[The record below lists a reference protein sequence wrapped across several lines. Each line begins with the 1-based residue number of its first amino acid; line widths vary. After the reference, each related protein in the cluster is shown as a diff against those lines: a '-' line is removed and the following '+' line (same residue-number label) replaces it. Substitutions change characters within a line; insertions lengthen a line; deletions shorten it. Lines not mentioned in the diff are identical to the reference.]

1 MKLQLLHIIV
11 ACLIG
16 FSGFGQEV
24 TGKWTN
30 FNEDG
35 EPNSIIRV
43 FEKNGEIFGEVER
56 ILREEDR
63 DRVCTKCEGDLKNKP
78 IEGMVIMWGLE
89 KEGDEYVDG
98 NVVDPK
104 TGKEYRCKIWID
116 EDNPDVLNVRGY
128 VSLFYKTRT
137 WERAE

>member
-1 MKLQLLHIIV
+1 MKLRLLNIIIF
-11 ACLIG
+11 C
-16 FSGFGQEV
+16 FFGLTSNCQEV

-30 FNEDG
+30 FNENG
-35 EPNSIIRV
+35 EPNSIIRIY
-43 FEKNGEIFGEVER
+43 EKNGEIYGEVER

-63 DRVCTKCEGDLKNKP
+63 NRVCTKCEGDLKNKP
-78 IEGMVIMWGLE
+78 IEGMTVMWGLE
-89 KEGDEYVDG
+89 KNGDEYVDG

-116 EDNPDVLNVRGY
+116 DENPDVLNVRGY